1 MLSGSQLPAIFTDE
15 AYSQWFAEILPLM
28 ETVIVY
34 RCQPQQKKAL
44 VSFIKSHPIF
54 ENPITAA
61 VGDGANDIS
70 MLQAA
75 QVSFG
80 IQSAETQLA
89 SSCSDFSIAKF
100 EDLRRLLFW
109 HGRGFAFKASNFL
122 MWSIFKNMLF
132 CIPVV
137 VFNSFSS
144 YSGGTIVLTY
154 DYALYNAITVIALL
168 AYLFMDQDVCSTQTE
183 GYYDDMTFSL
193 GRMYLYKNLTHHQRK
208 LTRYLGWA
216 AYSAYAALVLFG
228 IPWLSLNGATSPLA
242 QDQILGG
249 IINSSGYTGDFNMSA
264 WASFAIM
271 MNTYHLVILIG
282 TRHFSTPLIIS
293 YFLSYLSYIVLV
305 LVDEFL
311 PSSPLYLDALNI
323 IAGSFIA
330 PLSVVLG
337 TAMIALPIYALK
349 CWEMVLK
356 APRFYQKEKVDRD

>member
-1 MLSGSQLPAIFTDE
+1 
-15 AYSQWFAEILPLM
+15 M

-44 VSFIKSHPIF
+44 VAFIKTHPIF
-54 ENPITAA
+54 EKPITAA

-70 MLQAA
+70 MLQEA

-80 IQSAETQLA
+80 IQSDETQLA

-132 CIPVV
+132 CVPVV

-144 YSGGTIVLTY
+144 YSGGTIVLSW
-154 DYALYNAITVIALL
+154 DYNLYNGMTVIALL
-168 AYLFMDQDVCSTQTE
+168 AYLFLDQDVCSTQTE

-193 GRMYLYKNLTHHQRK
+193 GRMYLYKNLTHHQK
-208 LTRYLGWA
+208 KVGRYLSWA
-216 AYSAYAALVLFG
+216 AYCGYAALVLFG
-228 IPWLSLNGATSPLA
+228 IPWLSLNGATSPLN
-242 QDQILGG
+242 DDVILGG
-249 IINSSGYTGDFNMSA
+249 IINSSGFTGDFSMSA

-271 MNTYHLVILIG
+271 INTYHLIILIG
-282 TRHFSTPLIIS
+282 TRHFSTPLIVSYLIS
-293 YFLSYLSYIVLV
+293 YLTYIVLV
-305 LVDEFL
+305 LLDEFL
-311 PSSPLYLDALNI
+311 TSSSYEYSPFYKEALNI
-323 IAGSFIA
+323 IAGSFVA

-337 TAMIALPIYALK
+337 TAMIALPVYALK
-349 CWEMVLK
+349 CWEMVLR
-356 APRFYQKEKVDRD
+356 APRFYQKEKADRD